1 MCLLK
6 PISTRADGASKEEKT
21 RVESINSRLVDYNRW
36 LTFVP
41 RTAPGKQVR
50 EAAGGVQES
59 VHELNSLIAKM
70 MMQVDQKIAD
80 LQDKT
85 ELFIEAVQDG
95 GSWQANGDLLG
106 EIIRSNRFESEHSK
120 LMISTSCR
128 PSLRRT
134 RQHLEQ
140 APSAHYRRIRTPNL
154 RDDRISFATTRGLL
168 LIRCAADPISGQ
180 SAPTRPGGRAV
191 SQWCP

>member
-1 MCLLK
+1 MGDSSDSYVPPPLPPGGVVYSKKKKKKDKARLITSYWLPRLDEMTLLK

-21 RVESINSRLVDYNRW
+21 RVEQINQRLTDYNRW

-41 RTAPGKQVR
+41 KSAPGRQVR
-50 EAAGGVQES
+50 AAAGGVQES
-59 VHELNSLIAKM
+59 VHELNSLIARM

-106 EIIRSNRFESEHSK
+106 EKSPG
-120 LMISTSCR
+120 T
-128 PSLRRT
+128 T
-134 RQHLEQ
+134 LEW
-140 APSAHYRRIRTPNL
+140 Y
-154 RDDRISFATTRGLL
+154 
-168 LIRCAADPISGQ
+168 
-180 SAPTRPGGRAV
+180 V
-191 SQWCP
+191 